1 MSEQQKKQP
10 YKPEGL
16 NRILWLVAKNIAIPH
31 PDFGHKD
38 NALFAISQYS
48 GAKFES
54 IHMSHI
60 VDVAT
65 DALGEYYEH
74 SGISRHELRE
84 LLKTLRTDYAALTNQ
99 KWAQDRASEKI
110 IDACMTRMAL
120 ARVKDGDIV
129 LIDLSGPKVSFEEAW
144 KRADEYE
151 DSLRQ
156 KILKDE
162 DKIHEKCRND
172 GEARCLRMFDSDW
185 EHRVTEEEKINFS
198 PNECLCENAKRR
210 TIHYVL
216 DVALE
221 RPEPD
226 DSIH

>member
-1 MSEQQKKQP
+1 MSEQQKKP

-16 NRILWLVAKNIAIPH
+16 NRLLWLVAKNIAIPH

-54 IHMSHI
+54 IHMHII
-60 VDVAT
+60 VDSVI

-74 SGISRHELRE
+74 SGISRYELRE
-84 LLKTLRTDYAALTNQ
+84 LLKTFRTDYAALTNQ
-99 KWAQDRASEKI
+99 KWTQDIASEKI

-120 ARVKDGDIV
+120 ARVKEGNTV
-129 LIDLSGPKVSFEEAW
+129 LIDLSGPKVNFEDAW
-144 KRADEYE
+144 KKANEYE

-156 KILKDE
+156 KVLEEE
-162 DKIHEKCRND
+162 DKKHDKCSIFD
-172 GEARCLRMFDSDW
+172 GDW
-185 EHRVTEEEKINFS
+185 AHRVTEEEKKNFS
-198 PNECLCENAKRR
+198 HHECLCEKAKER